1 MVAEWF
7 RRMFNL
13 KVESLDTAAPS
24 TDAEPPS
31 DTKPSLEEMLAEWYR
46 RTAPVDTAAPPTE
59 SSAEAE
65 PLPVSDTKPSLEEM
79 LAERLAP
86 TVVWVEPL
94 EAAPS

>member
-1 MVAEWF
+1 MYAAWYARTVV
-7 RRMFNL
+7 
-13 KVESLDTAAPS
+13 KVEPLQAAPS
-24 TDAEPPS
+24 
-31 DTKPSLEEMLAEWYR
+31 
-46 RTAPVDTAAPPTE
+46 TE

-65 PLPVSDTKPSLEEM
+65 PLSDTKPSLEEM